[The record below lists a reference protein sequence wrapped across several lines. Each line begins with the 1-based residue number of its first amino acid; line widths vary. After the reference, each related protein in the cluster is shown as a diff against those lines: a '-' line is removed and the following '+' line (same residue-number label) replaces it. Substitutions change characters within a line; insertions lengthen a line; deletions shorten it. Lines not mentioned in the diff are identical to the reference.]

1 MDGFSMRPLTLE
13 LEKILVGGRVDKIT
27 QQNKANLTFTV
38 RQPGKTFL
46 LRLSTAPQNPSVH
59 LLKRA
64 PENLPEP
71 PTFCMVL
78 RKNLEDGRISAIRQ
92 HELDRIIFIDVDSI
106 GAGGRIQTFT
116 LAAELIGK
124 YSNLILISDGQIIDA
139 LKKIG
144 TNSSRVRTVLPN
156 QNYQLPPAQD
166 KLDIFAADVEKIL
179 ARIQSDETLRLDKAI
194 MNSCQGFG
202 PQSVRETIFLSGL
215 PNDIKISALDA
226 ADFLSLKNSLIEIRD
241 AAKSPTPCMV
251 IGSCERGDEKFF
263 PERSDTT
270 AVPPFSKRPPCMI
283 EDAGKILA
291 ISAVKLDYLRGNVK
305 IFPTLSELLETAD
318 ELAGS
323 YVPPD
328 KEKFSKLVNNELR
341 RATNKISVLEE
352 ELAAAENA
360 DDWRIRADNLST
372 YRYRFKDHADE
383 KISVPNIYSET
394 GEEISIPLDRRLTI
408 AANVQ
413 AAYKK
418 YDKLKRSTKFIAAQ
432 IELCREEIFY
442 LESVAHSLTASTTL
456 ADIDEIRTELIAG
469 GYLKETRKK
478 TALSKKPQPLKF
490 FAPDGTEI
498 LVGKNNSQ
506 NDRLTFKIAAPD
518 DLWLHTKDIT
528 GSHVIVRSSSVSGET
543 LQLAAEIAAHFSKAQ
558 SSSKVPVDYVQ
569 CRFVKKPSGA
579 KPGFVIFTNQ
589 RTLYVTPSD
598 DLKNI
603 LAQAQE

>member
-1 MDGFSMRPLTLE
+1 MNLDGFSMRPLVAE
-13 LEKILVGGRVDKIT
+13 LEKFLIGGRVDKIT
-27 QQNKANLTFTV
+27 QQNKANLTVTI

-46 LRLSTAPQNPSVH
+46 LRLSIAPQNPSVH
-59 LLKRA
+59 LLTKT

-78 RKNLEDGRISAIRQ
+78 RKNLENGRIAAIRQ

-124 YSNLILISDGQIIDA
+124 YSNLILISDGQIVDA

-156 QNYQLPPAQD
+156 QIYQLPPAQD
-166 KLDIFAADVEKIL
+166 KLDIFATDVEKIL
-179 ARIQSDETLRLDKAI
+179 ARIKADDTARLDKAI

-202 PQSVRETIFLSGL
+202 PHTAKEVAFRAEETDLQTALEDIRKNFL
-215 PNDIKISALDA
+215 
-226 ADFLSLKNSLIEIRD
+226 
-241 AAKSPTPCMV
+241 
-251 IGSCERGDEKFF
+251 
-263 PERSDTT
+263 
-270 AVPPFSKRPPCMI
+270 PCMI
-283 EDAGKILA
+283 QDDSGKILA
-291 ISAVKLDYLRGNVK
+291 ISAVKLNYLRGNVRT
-305 IFPTLSELLETAD
+305 FETLSELLETAD
-318 ELAGS
+318 DVAGS

-341 RATNKISVLEE
+341 RATNKISVLES

-372 YRYRFKDHADE
+372 YRYRFRDHADDE
-383 KISVPNIYSET
+383 IIVDNIYD
-394 GEEISIPLDRRLTI
+394 GEKISIPLDRRLTI

-413 AAYKK
+413 ACYKK
-418 YDKLKRSTKFIAAQ
+418 YDKLKRSTKFIAEQ
-432 IELCREEIFY
+432 IELCRAEIFY

-469 GYLKETRKK
+469 GYLKDAKK
-478 TALSKKPQPLKF
+478 KSALSKKPQPLKF
-490 FAPDGTEI
+490 IAPDGTEI

-528 GSHVIVRSSSVSGET
+528 GSHVIVRSSDVSDET
-543 LQLAAEIAAHFSKAQ
+543 LQFAAEIAVHFSKAQ
-558 SSSKVPVDYVQ
+558 NSSKVPVDYVQ
-569 CRFVKKPSGA
+569 CKFVKKPSGA

-589 RTLYVTPSD
+589 RTIYVTPRE
-598 DLKNI
+598 DLEKF
-603 LAQAQE
+603 LSPQPL

>member
-1 MDGFSMRPLTLE
+1 MNLDGFSMRPLTLE
-13 LEKILVGGRVDKIT
+13 LEKFLVGGRVDKIT
-27 QQNKANLTFTV
+27 QQNKANLTITI

-46 LRLSTAPQNPSVH
+46 LRISLAPQNPSVH
-59 LLKRA
+59 LLKKS

-78 RKNLEDGRISAIRQ
+78 RKNLEGGRVAAIHQ

-106 GAGGRIQTFT
+106 GAGGKIQTFT

-124 YSNLILISDGQIIDA
+124 YSNLILISDGVIVDA

-166 KLDIFAADVEKIL
+166 KLDIFATDVEKIL
-179 ARIQSDETLRLDKAI
+179 SRIKVEDSRLDKAI
-194 MNSCQGFG
+194 MNTCQGFG
-202 PQSVRETIFLSGL
+202 PQSVRETIFSAGL
-215 PNDIKISALDA
+215 PNDIKISALDGK
-226 ADFLSLKNSLIEIRD
+226 DFDSLKNSLIEIRD
-241 AAKSPTPCMV
+241 AAKNPTPCM
-251 IGSCERGDEKFF
+251 I
-263 PERSDTT
+263 
-270 AVPPFSKRPPCMI
+270 I
-283 EDAGKILA
+283 DAGKILA
-291 ISAVKLDYLRGNVK
+291 ISAVKLNYLQGDVRT
-305 IFPTLSELLETAD
+305 FETLSELLETAD
-318 ELAGS
+318 EIAGS

-328 KEKFSKLVNNELR
+328 KEKFSKLVGNELR
-341 RATNKISVLEE
+341 RAVNKISVLES

-372 YRYRFKDHADE
+372 YRYQFKDHADDE
-383 KISVPNIYSET
+383 ITVENIYD
-394 GEEISIPLDRRLTI
+394 GEKISIPLDRRITI

-413 AAYKK
+413 ACYKK
-418 YDKLKRSTKFIAAQ
+418 YDKLKRSTKFIAEQ

-442 LESVAHSLTASTTL
+442 LESVAHSLTASTTI

-469 GYLKETRKK
+469 GYLKEVKK
-478 TALSKKPQPLKF
+478 RTALSKKPQPLKF

-518 DLWLHTKDIT
+518 DLWLHTKEIT
-528 GSHVIVRSSSVSGET
+528 GSHVIVRSSNVSNET
-543 LQLAAEIAAHFSKAQ
+543 LQLAAEIAAHFSKARD
-558 SSSKVPVDYVQ
+558 SSKVPVDYVQ
-569 CRFVKKPSGA
+569 CKFVKKPSGA

-589 RTLYVTPSD
+589 RTLYVTPRE
-598 DLKNI
+598 DLKTFWRGDNV
-603 LAQAQE
+603 

>member
-1 MDGFSMRPLTLE
+1 MNLDGFSMRPLTLE
-13 LEKILVGGRVDKIT
+13 LEKNLVGGRVDKIT
-27 QQNKANLTFTV
+27 QQNKANFTFTI

-59 LLKRA
+59 LIKKS

-78 RKNLEDGRISAIRQ
+78 RKNLESGRIAAIRQ

-106 GAGGRIQTFT
+106 GAGGKIQTFT

-124 YSNLILISDGQIIDA
+124 YSNLILISDGVIVDA

-156 QNYQLPPAQD
+156 QSYQLPPAQD
-166 KLDIFAADVEKIL
+166 KLDIFAVDVEKIL
-179 ARIQSDETLRLDKAI
+179 ERIKAEDLRLDKAI

-202 PQSVRETIFLSGL
+202 PQSVKEAIFLSGL

-226 ADFLSLKNSLIEIRD
+226 KDFDSLKNSLIEIRD
-241 AAKSPTPCMV
+241 AAKNPT
-251 IGSCERGDEKFF
+251 
-263 PERSDTT
+263 
-270 AVPPFSKRPPCMI
+270 PCMI

-291 ISAVKLDYLRGNVK
+291 ISAVKLDYLRGNVRTVE
-305 IFPTLSELLETAD
+305 TLSELLETAD
-318 ELAGS
+318 EISGS

-328 KEKFSKLVNNELR
+328 KERFTKLVNNELR
-341 RATNKISVLEE
+341 RATNKISVLES

-372 YRYRFKDHADE
+372 YRYQFKDHADDE
-383 KISVPNIYSET
+383 IIVDNIYD
-394 GEEISIPLDRRLTI
+394 GEKISIPLDRRLTI

-413 AAYKK
+413 TFYKK
-418 YDKLKRSTKFIAAQ
+418 YDKLKRSTKFIAEQ

-442 LESVAHSLTASTTL
+442 LESIAHALTASTTL
-456 ADIDEIRTELIAG
+456 VDIDEIRTELIAG
-469 GYLKETRKK
+469 SYLKEAKK
-478 TALSKKPQPLKF
+478 RTAPSKKPQPLKF
-490 FAPDGTEI
+490 IAPDGTEI
-498 LVGKNNSQ
+498 LVGKNNTQ

-518 DLWLHTKDIT
+518 DFWLHTKEIT
-528 GSHVIVRSSSVSGET
+528 GSHVIVRSSNVSDET

-558 SSSKVPVDYVQ
+558 NSSKVPVDYVQ
-569 CRFVKKPSGA
+569 CKFVKKPSGA

-589 RTLYVTPSD
+589 RTLYVTPRE
-598 DLKNI
+598 NI
-603 LAQAQE
+603 QKFLSPAQD

>member
-1 MDGFSMRPLTLE
+1 MRPLTKE
-13 LEKILVGGRVDKIT
+13 LEKFLVGGRVDKIT
-27 QQNKANLTFTV
+27 QQNKANLTFTI

-59 LLKRA
+59 LLKKS

-78 RKNLEDGRISAIRQ
+78 RKNLESGRISAIRQ

-106 GAGGRIQTFT
+106 GAGGKIQTFT

-124 YSNLILISDGQIIDA
+124 YSNLILISDGVIVDA

-166 KLDIFAADVEKIL
+166 KLDIFSVDAEKIL
-179 ARIQSDETLRLDKAI
+179 QRIQADKDLRLDKAI

-215 PNDIKISALDA
+215 PNDIKISALDEK
-226 ADFLSLKNSLIEIRD
+226 DFLSLKNSLIEIRD
-241 AAKSPTPCMV
+241 AAKNPTPCM
-251 IGSCERGDEKFF
+251 
-263 PERSDTT
+263 
-270 AVPPFSKRPPCMI
+270 I
-283 EDAGKILA
+283 EVEGKVLA
-291 ISAVKLDYLRGNVK
+291 ISAVELNYFRGNVK

-318 ELAGS
+318 DLAGS
-323 YVPPD
+323 YIPPD

-341 RATNKISVLEE
+341 RATNKISVLEN

-372 YRYRFKDHADE
+372 YRYQFKDHADDE
-383 KISVPNIYSET
+383 IFVDNIYD
-394 GEEISIPLDRRLTI
+394 GEKISIPLDRRLTI

-413 AAYKK
+413 AFYKK
-418 YDKLKRSTKFIAAQ
+418 YDKLKRSTKFIAEQ
-432 IELCREEIFY
+432 IKLCREEIFY

-456 ADIDEIRTELIAG
+456 ADIEEIRAELIAG
-469 GYLKETRKK
+469 GYLKDAKK
-478 TALSKKPQPLKF
+478 KSALSKKPQPLKF

-528 GSHVIVRSSSVSGET
+528 GSHVIVRSSDVSDET

-569 CRFVKKPSGA
+569 CKFVKKPSGA
-579 KPGFVIFTNQ
+579 KPGFVVFTNQ
-589 RTLYVTPSD
+589 RTIYVTPRENFSQQLTD
-598 DLKNI
+598 KF
-603 LAQAQE
+603 

>member
-1 MDGFSMRPLTLE
+1 MRPLTIE
-13 LEKILVGGRVDKIT
+13 LEKFLVGGRVDKIT
-27 QQNKANLTFTV
+27 QQNKANLTLTI

-46 LRLSTAPQNPSVH
+46 LRISTAPQNPSLHV
-59 LLKRA
+59 LSKA

-78 RKNLEDGRISAIRQ
+78 RKNLEGGRIAAVRQ

-106 GAGGRIQTFT
+106 GAGGKIQTFT

-124 YSNLILISDGQIIDA
+124 YSNLILIRDGQIVDA

-156 QNYQLPPAQD
+156 QDYQMPPAQD
-166 KLDIFAADVEKIL
+166 KLDIFATDIEEIL
-179 ARIQSDETLRLDKAI
+179 ERIKLDETSRLDKAI

-202 PQSVRETIFLSGL
+202 PQSVRETIFLAGL
-215 PNDIKISALDA
+215 PNEIKISELDA
-226 ADFLSLKNSLIEIRD
+226 SDFDSLKNSLLEIRD
-241 AAKSPTPCMV
+241 AAKNPTPCM
-251 IGSCERGDEKFF
+251 I
-263 PERSDTT
+263 
-270 AVPPFSKRPPCMI
+270 I
-283 EDAGKILA
+283 DAGKILA
-291 ISAVKLDYLRGNVK
+291 ISAVKLNYLRGE
-305 IFPTLSELLETAD
+305 IRTFETLSELLETAD
-318 ELAGS
+318 AIAGS

-341 RATNKISVLEE
+341 RATNKISVLEN
-352 ELAAAENA
+352 ELAAAEDA
-360 DDWRIRADNLST
+360 DVWRIRADNLST
-372 YRYRFKDHADE
+372 YRYQLKDHADDE
-383 KISVPNIYSET
+383 ISVPNIYSET

-413 AAYKK
+413 ACYKK
-418 YDKLKRSTKFIAAQ
+418 YDKLKRSTKFIAEQ
-432 IELCREEIFY
+432 IELCRTEIFY
-442 LESVAHSLTASTTL
+442 LESISHALTASTTI

-469 GYLKETRKK
+469 GYLKDVRKK
-478 TALSKKPQPLKF
+478 SALSKKPQPLKF
-490 FAPDGTEI
+490 VAPDGTEI
-498 LVGKNNSQ
+498 FVGKNNSQ

-528 GSHVIVRSSSVSGET
+528 GSHVIVRSSNVSEET

-558 SSSKVPVDYVQ
+558 GSSKVPVDYVQ

-589 RTLYVTPSD
+589 RTLYVTERE
-598 DLKNI
+598 DLEKF
-603 LAQAQE
+603 LTAVD

>member
-1 MDGFSMRPLTLE
+1 MNLDGFSMRPLTLE
-13 LEKILVGGRVDKIT
+13 LEKFLVGGRVDKIT
-27 QQNKANLTFTV
+27 QQNKANFTFTI

-59 LLKRA
+59 LIKKS

-78 RKNLEDGRISAIRQ
+78 RKNLESGRIAAIRQ

-106 GAGGRIQTFT
+106 GAGGKIQTFT

-124 YSNLILISDGQIIDA
+124 YSNLILISDDVIVDA

-156 QNYQLPPAQD
+156 QSYQLPPAQD
-166 KLDIFAADVEKIL
+166 KLDIFAVDVEKIL
-179 ARIQSDETLRLDKAI
+179 ERIKAEDLRLDKAI

-202 PQSVRETIFLSGL
+202 PQSVKETIFLSGL

-226 ADFLSLKNSLIEIRD
+226 KDFDSLKNSLIEIRD
-241 AAKSPTPCMV
+241 AAKNPT
-251 IGSCERGDEKFF
+251 
-263 PERSDTT
+263 
-270 AVPPFSKRPPCMI
+270 PCMI

-291 ISAVKLDYLRGNVK
+291 ISAVKLNYLRGNVRT
-305 IFPTLSELLETAD
+305 FETLSELLENAD
-318 ELAGS
+318 EISGS

-328 KEKFSKLVNNELR
+328 KERLTKLVNNELR
-341 RATNKISVLEE
+341 RATNKISVLEN

-360 DDWRIRADNLST
+360 DDWRVRADNLST
-372 YRYRFKDHADE
+372 YRYQFKDHADDE
-383 KISVPNIYSET
+383 IVVDNIYD
-394 GEEISIPLDRRLTI
+394 GEKISIPLDRRLTI

-413 AAYKK
+413 TFYKK

-456 ADIDEIRTELIAG
+456 VDIDEIRTELIAG
-469 GYLKETRKK
+469 GYLKDAKK
-478 TALSKKPQPLKF
+478 KSALSKKPQPLKF
-490 FAPDGTEI
+490 IAPDGTEI
-498 LVGKNNSQ
+498 LVGKNNAQ

-518 DLWLHTKDIT
+518 DLWLHTKEIT
-528 GSHVIVRSSSVSGET
+528 GSHVIVRSSNVSDET

-558 SSSKVPVDYVQ
+558 NSSKVPVDYVQ
-569 CRFVKKPSGA
+569 CKFVKKPSGA

-598 DLKNI
+598 ELKNI
-603 LAQAQE
+603 LAQAQD

>member
-1 MDGFSMRPLTLE
+1 MNLDGFSMCPLTKE

-27 QQNKANLTFTV
+27 QQNKANFTFTI

-59 LLKRA
+59 LIKKA

-78 RKNLEDGRISAIRQ
+78 RKNLENGRIAAIRQ

-106 GAGGRIQTFT
+106 GAGGKIQTFT

-144 TNSSRVRTVLPN
+144 TNTSRVRTVLPN
-156 QNYQLPPAQD
+156 QSYQLPPAQN
-166 KLDIFAADVEKIL
+166 KLDIFSCDVEKIL
-179 ARIQSDETLRLDKAI
+179 ERIKFDESARLDKAI
-194 MNSCQGFG
+194 MNACQGFG
-202 PQSVRETIFLSGL
+202 PQSVKETIFLSGL
-215 PNDIKISALDA
+215 PNDIKISTLDA
-226 ADFLSLKNSLIEIRD
+226 KDFDSLKDALIEIRD
-241 AAKSPTPCMV
+241 AAKNPT
-251 IGSCERGDEKFF
+251 
-263 PERSDTT
+263 
-270 AVPPFSKRPPCMI
+270 PCMI

-291 ISAVKLDYLRGNVK
+291 ISAVKLDYLRGNLRT
-305 IFPTLSELLETAD
+305 FETLSELLETAD
-318 ELAGS
+318 EISGS

-328 KEKFSKLVNNELR
+328 KERFNKLVNNELR
-341 RATNKISVLEE
+341 RANNKISVLES

-360 DDWRIRADNLST
+360 DLWRVRADNLST
-372 YRYRFKDHADE
+372 YRYQFKDHADDE
-383 KISVPNIYSET
+383 IIVDNIYD
-394 GEEISIPLDRRLTI
+394 GEKISIPLDKRLTI

-413 AAYKK
+413 AFYKK
-418 YDKLKRSTKFIAAQ
+418 YYKLKRSTKFIAAQ

-456 ADIDEIRTELIAG
+456 ADIDEIRTELISG
-469 GYLKETRKK
+469 GYLKEARKR

-498 LVGKNNSQ
+498 LIGKNNSQ
-506 NDRLTFKIAAPD
+506 NDRLTYKIAAPD
-518 DLWLHTKDIT
+518 DLWLHTKNIT
-528 GSHVIVRSSSVSGET
+528 GSHVIVRSNKISDET
-543 LQLAAEIAAHFSKAQ
+543 LQLAAELAAHFSKAQ
-558 SSSKVPVDYVQ
+558 NSSKVPVDYVQ
-569 CRFVKKPSGA
+569 CKFVKKPSGA

-589 RTLYVTPSD
+589 RTLYVTPRE
-598 DLKNI
+598 DLTKI
-603 LAQAQE
+603 IV

>member
-1 MDGFSMRPLTLE
+1 MNLDGFSMRPLTLE
-13 LEKILVGGRVDKIT
+13 LEKSLVGGRVDKIT
-27 QQNKANLTFTV
+27 QQNKVNLTFTI

-46 LRLSTAPQNPSVH
+46 LRISVAPQNPSVH
-59 LLKRA
+59 LIKKA

-78 RKNLEDGRISAIRQ
+78 RKNLEGGRIAAIRQ

-106 GAGGRIQTFT
+106 GAGGKIQTLT

-156 QNYQLPPAQD
+156 QIYQMPPAQD
-166 KLDIFAADVEKIL
+166 KLDIFAVNVKKIIE
-179 ARIQSDETLRLDKAI
+179 RIKSDESARLDKAI

-202 PQSVRETIFLSGL
+202 PQTAKEVAFQAEQTNLL
-215 PNDIKISALDA
+215 DALIKIRENVS
-226 ADFLSLKNSLIEIRD
+226 
-241 AAKSPTPCMV
+241 
-251 IGSCERGDEKFF
+251 
-263 PERSDTT
+263 
-270 AVPPFSKRPPCMI
+270 PCMI
-283 EDAGKILA
+283 QDGAGKILA
-291 ISAVKLDYLRGNVK
+291 ISAVKLNYLRGNVK
-305 IFPTLSELLETAD
+305 TFETLSELLEVAD
-318 ELAGS
+318 EIAGS

-328 KEKFSKLVNNELR
+328 KERFTKLVNNELR
-341 RATNKISVLEE
+341 RATNKISVLTE
-352 ELAAAENA
+352 ELAAADNA

-372 YRYRFKDHADE
+372 YRYRLKDHADDL
-383 KISVPNIYSET
+383 ISVPNIYSET
-394 GEEISIPLDRRLTI
+394 AEEISIPLDKRLTI

-413 AAYKK
+413 ACYKK

-442 LESVAHSLTASTTL
+442 LESVAHSLENSTTL

-469 GYLKETRKK
+469 GYLKDVKK
-478 TALSKKPQPLKF
+478 RTALSKKPQPLKF
-490 FAPDGTEI
+490 TAPDGTEI

-506 NDRLTFKIAAPD
+506 NDRLTFKIAALD

-528 GSHVIVRSSSVSGET
+528 GSHVIIRSSNVSDET
-543 LQLAAEIAAHFSKAQ
+543 LQLAAELAAYFSKAQ
-558 SSSKVPVDYVQ
+558 NSSKVPVDYVQ
-569 CRFVKKPSGA
+569 CKFVKKPSGA

-589 RTLYVTPSD
+589 RTIYVTPREGIQ
-598 DLKNI
+598 NI
-603 LAQAQE
+603 LATAQD

>member
-1 MDGFSMRPLTLE
+1 MNLDGFSMRPLTLE
-13 LEKILVGGRVDKIT
+13 LEKNLVGGRVDKIT
-27 QQNKANLTFTV
+27 QQNKANFTFTI

-59 LLKRA
+59 LIKKS

-78 RKNLEDGRISAIRQ
+78 RKNLESGRIAAIRQ

-106 GAGGRIQTFT
+106 GAGGKIQTFT

-124 YSNLILISDGQIIDA
+124 YSNLILISDGVIVDA

-156 QNYQLPPAQD
+156 QSYQLPPAQD
-166 KLDIFAADVEKIL
+166 KLDIFAVDVEKIL
-179 ARIQSDETLRLDKAI
+179 ERIQVDKSARLDKAI

-202 PQSVRETIFLSGL
+202 PQSVKEAIFLSGL

-226 ADFLSLKNSLIEIRD
+226 KDFDSLKNSLIEIRD
-241 AAKSPTPCMV
+241 AAKNPT
-251 IGSCERGDEKFF
+251 
-263 PERSDTT
+263 
-270 AVPPFSKRPPCMI
+270 PCMI

-291 ISAVKLDYLRGNVK
+291 ISAVKLDYLRGNVRTVE
-305 IFPTLSELLETAD
+305 TLSELLETAD
-318 ELAGS
+318 EISGS

-328 KEKFSKLVNNELR
+328 KERFTKLVNNELR
-341 RATNKISVLEE
+341 RATNKISVLES

-372 YRYRFKDHADE
+372 YRYQFKDHADDE
-383 KISVPNIYSET
+383 IIVDNIYD
-394 GEEISIPLDRRLTI
+394 GEKISIPLDRRLTI

-413 AAYKK
+413 TFYKK
-418 YDKLKRSTKFIAAQ
+418 YDKLKRSTKFIAEQ

-442 LESVAHSLTASTTL
+442 LESIAHALTASTTL
-456 ADIDEIRTELIAG
+456 VDIDEIRTELIAG
-469 GYLKETRKK
+469 SYLKEAKK
-478 TALSKKPQPLKF
+478 RTAPSKKPQPLKF
-490 FAPDGTEI
+490 IAPDGTEI
-498 LVGKNNSQ
+498 LVGKNNTQ

-518 DLWLHTKDIT
+518 DFWLHTKEIT
-528 GSHVIVRSSSVSGET
+528 GSHVIVRSSNVSDET

-558 SSSKVPVDYVQ
+558 NSSKVPVDYVQ
-569 CRFVKKPSGA
+569 CKFVKKPSGA

-589 RTLYVTPSD
+589 RTLYVTPRE
-598 DLKNI
+598 NI
-603 LAQAQE
+603 QKFLSPAQD